1 MPDDPF
7 LRALAE
13 HWDDVMRLADEE
25 QRELLR
31 GLVAGDVEPDPV
43 DARAALADVLLDV
56 LPPDHPLVEV
66 LRTGTMLAGTP
77 GDDVKADIAMSLRRL
92 RDLEFGSAL
101 SVSAESPALDEF
113 DREVQARLLE
123 LPAYSP
129 DEVRDRGA
137 DPNDSR
143 LIRLPRPDHEVQL
156 PAFQFAEPGLPWPI
170 VQEVNALLHADA
182 DPWGVTCWWVDP
194 HARLDTVPSDLLGRG
209 EDRLLLRAAQAVGED

>member
-43 DARAALADVLLDV
+43 DARAALADVLLDL

-66 LRTGTMLAGTP
+66 LRTGTMLAGAP
-77 GDDVKADIAMSLRRL
+77 GDDVEADIAISLRRL
-92 RDLEFGSAL
+92 RDRAFGPAPSL
-101 SVSAESPALDEF
+101 NAEPPGLDEF

-137 DPNDSR
+137 DPNDRR

-156 PAFQFAEPGLPWPI
+156 PRFQFAEPGVPWPI

-194 HARLDTVPSDLLGRG
+194 HARLDTVPMDLLGHDQ
-209 EDRLLLRAAQAVGED
+209 DRLLLRAAQAVRED